1 MNQNAILFQEYKH
14 KILKEDT
21 FGQRLKKARLV
32 AGYTQYELSKLVGLS
47 RSSINNLEAGTQ
59 THLTKAN
66 ILKIHKYLYKYLVIN
81 DYFYFILN
89 QKNILKKLLKKHSII
104 ELSKLLEVHESTIY
118 KWYYESCQ
126 ISTYK
131 FKILQKYIKRVI
143 LTHPLDIFLKL

>member
-1 MNQNAILFQEYKH
+1 MNKNAILFQEYKH

-21 FGQRLKKARLV
+21 FGQRLKKARLI

-47 RSSINNLEAGTQ
+47 KSSINNLEAGTQ

-66 ILKIHKYLYKYLVIN
+66 ILKIYKYLYKDLVIN

-118 KWYYESCQ
+118 RS
-126 ISTYK
+126 S
-131 FKILQKYIKRVI
+131 
-143 LTHPLDIFLKL
+143 